1 MTASPLLGLQGL
13 FPGHDL
19 WVDDDGDGYPDRI
32 DVRIE
37 AGRRLTDPAVWAGII
52 NLCARLAASVTALR
66 LPLVVGP
73 QRRGASGCRL
83 CIRSPKSAPGPL
95 AEMRRIDDATVLVE
109 GRSGEAMARVLT
121 ALALA
126 APEAA
131 MPAGWERVV
140 LPAPETCGQV
150 WGRDGR
156 LLAEGL
162 LAEAALK
169 PQENAD
175 SRSATPIDLID
186 TESLFFETVVDTP
199 RATVLKLTIHIDT
212 PALDGDVGYA
222 LAHLATRACLEST
235 DIRLPLAAVDPLP
248 VRGTRIRV
256 IGEAPVPGAP
266 SLQKRGNEIV
276 ACGNGRRL
284 AEALERWQRLALA
297 AFGEEGGRIQRQSA
311 KIERTR
317 GLLEA
322 TSAEGRLAW
331 RLSAFA
337 AGQGPPPQ
345 MTGPERRKMRPAL
358 QVLGLA
364 LPPASPRE
372 ALRRRFSWPGE
383 DARLTELIREVPKGE
398 GPCQGMIL
406 VSRPLEVRQAL
417 KEDWE
422 QILRQKGY
430 APILNV
436 LNAYKPGLSW
446 LLEVVAPA
454 LAARGGVD
462 HIELAFQPF
471 HPGPGGLEMES
482 RWLQEAFPGPD
493 LVAARLGLDPT
504 AVTLVQR
511 PDLPEAYRLKAWKDR
526 RVVGEMLFTP
536 RFSRVAYLPLVLKN
550 RWSHP
555 AAAGVRLTDN
565 NRGVLLDVTLPTDRE
580 VFWHR
585 FQERWL
591 PQLALEMDRR
601 RCALAGGGT
610 AAFWETFCVELTLP
624 ESDVRLG
631 IGRER
636 ICPLEA
642 VHEDIYFGLLDFY
655 AAYQQAHGL
664 GEHLHF
670 GPILPKVKCRQGVR
684 PHARL
689 LARAVP
695 CTEEGTVSVPDQ
707 PATVWGIE
715 GQARHV
721 VLFWDAPGLPADQA
735 EFLAVVARS
744 WGLPLASA
752 ANGFSLT
759 VPMVSSNPV
768 SVEKDI
774 VPEPPDDRRLDLTEV
789 EGWIG
794 RLGKLPHLQ
803 AWTGG
808 RSLCG
813 RPIHVLEASRDAQGL
828 RSRRKLRFFKP
839 TLLFNA
845 RHHANE
851 ISSTNAALRLAWRLS
866 RTAAGRK
873 LLQRV
878 NVAFIPLENPDGVAT
893 LEALLPGCADHK
905 LHAARYNAL
914 GAEWYADYHRERPR
928 FPEARVKRRLWQ
940 RWLPRYVLD
949 AHGVPSHEWDQPF
962 AGLANPRFREHWI
975 PRAFVFAILPFVD
988 QPAHPGHAGV
998 MDLGTQ
1004 LAKAMAT
1011 ERQIVTLNAELSDRY
1026 ERYARA
1032 FAPDVF
1038 PASVNE
1044 TLVVVPTAPRIG
1056 DVNFAQVYWPLTEVE
1071 LITEVVDEVVDG
1083 PWLAA
1088 CVRAHMAAAET
1099 LIKRLAEQPPAV
1111 LRVKF
1116 SRQEGLT
1123 LVWRQRQK
1131 A

>member
-1 MTASPLLGLQGL
+1 MTAPLLLGLQGL

-19 WVDDDGDGYPDRI
+19 WVDANSDGYPDRI
-32 DVRIE
+32 DVRIQT
-37 AGRRLTDPAVWAGII
+37 GRRLTDPSVWAGII
-52 NLCARLAASVTALR
+52 NLCARLAAQVTALQF
-66 LPLVVGP
+66 PLVVGP
-73 QRRGASGCRL
+73 QRRTASGCRL
-83 CIRSPKSAPGPL
+83 CIHSPKSSSGPM
-95 AEMRRIDDATVLVE
+95 AEMRRVDEATVLVT
-109 GRSGEAMARVLT
+109 GRNGAAMARLLT

-126 APEAA
+126 VPEAA
-131 MPAGWERVV
+131 MPQGWERVV
-140 LPAPETCGQV
+140 FPAPQSQWQV
-150 WGRDGR
+150 WGHGGR
-156 LLAEGL
+156 LLAEGM

-169 PQENAD
+169 PQDISD
-175 SRSATPIDLID
+175 STPESPLDLID
-186 TESLFFETVVDTP
+186 TDALFFETVAGAP
-199 RATVLKLTIHIDT
+199 RASALKLTIHIDT
-212 PALDGDVGYA
+212 PALDGAVGRA
-222 LAHLATRACLEST
+222 LAHLAARACLEST
-235 DIRLPLAAVDPLP
+235 DIRLPLAAMDPLP
-248 VRGTRIRV
+248 GRGTRIRV
-256 IGEAPVPGAP
+256 IGEAPLPGAP
-266 SLQKRGNEIV
+266 SLQRRGNEIV
-276 ACGNGRRL
+276 ARGNGRRL
-284 AEALERWQRLALA
+284 AAALESWQRLALP
-297 AFGEEGGRIQRQSA
+297 AFGEEGGRMQRQSA

-322 TSAEGRLAW
+322 SSAEGRLAW
-331 RLSAFA
+331 QLAASA
-337 AGQGPPPQ
+337 AGQGPLPP
-345 MTGPERRKMRPAL
+345 MTGPERRKMRRAV
-358 QVLGLA
+358 QSLGLA

-383 DARLTELIREVPKGE
+383 DERLTKLIREVPKGE

-417 KEDWE
+417 KGQWE
-422 QILRQKGY
+422 TILRQKGY
-430 APILNV
+430 APTLNV

-462 HIELAFQPF
+462 RIELAFQPF

-493 LVAARLGLDPT
+493 LVAVRLDLDPA
-504 AVTLVQR
+504 AVTLLQLA
-511 PDLPEAYRLKAWKDR
+511 DLPETYRLRVWKNQR
-526 RVVGEMLFTP
+526 LAEEMTFTP
-536 RFSRVAYLPLVLKN
+536 RFSRVAYLPQVLEN
-550 RWSHP
+550 RWAHP
-555 AAAGVRLTDN
+555 AAAGVLLTGS
-565 NRGVLLDVTLPTDRE
+565 RGVLLDVDLPTDRE
-580 VFWHR
+580 VFWRR

-591 PQLALEMDRR
+591 AQLVREMDRR
-601 RCALAGGGT
+601 RFALAASGAT
-610 AAFWETFCVELTLP
+610 AFWETLCLELTLP

-655 AAYQQAHGL
+655 AAYQQKHGL

-684 PHARL
+684 PSARL
-689 LARAVP
+689 FARAMP
-695 CTEEGTVSVPDQ
+695 CTEEGTVLFPGQ
-707 PATVWGIE
+707 PATVWGIDHKV
-715 GQARHV
+715 RRV
-721 VLFWDAPGLPADQA
+721 VLFWDAPGIPSDQA

-744 WGLPLASA
+744 WGLPLAPA
-752 ANGFSLT
+752 ANGFCLT
-759 VPMVSSNPV
+759 IPMVPSKPV
-768 SVEKDI
+768 SPEKAA

-789 EGWIG
+789 EAWIG
-794 RLGKLPHLQ
+794 RLGKLPHLH
-803 AWTGG
+803 AWEGG
-808 RSLCG
+808 TSLRG
-813 RPIHVLEASRDAQGL
+813 HPIHVLEASLDARGL
-828 RSRRKLRFFKP
+828 RSRRKLRFLKP

-866 RTAAGRK
+866 RTTAGRK

-878 NVAFIPLENPDGVAT
+878 NVAFIPLENPDGVTA
-893 LEALLPGCADHK
+893 LEALLPGCAGHK

-914 GAEWYADYHRERPR
+914 GAEWYADYHREHPR
-928 FPEARVKRRLWQ
+928 FPEARVKRPLWQ

-975 PRAFVFAILPFVD
+975 PRAFVFAILPFIE
-988 QPAHPGHAGV
+988 QPWHPGHVGV
-998 MDLGTQ
+998 MDLAGR
-1004 LAKAMAT
+1004 LAEAMAAD
-1011 ERQIVTLNAELSDRY
+1011 RQIVALNAELSDRY
-1026 ERYARA
+1026 ERYART
-1032 FAPDVF
+1032 FAPDIF

-1088 CVRAHMAAAET
+1088 CVRAHTVAAET
-1099 LIKRLAEQPPAV
+1099 LLKRLAQQPPAV
-1111 LRVKF
+1111 LRVNF

-1123 LVWRQRQK
+1123 LGWRQRQK

>member
-13 FPGHDL
+13 FPGHEL
-19 WVDDDGDGYPDRI
+19 WADTNGDGYPDRI
-32 DVRIE
+32 EVQIQTS
-37 AGRRLTDPAVWAGII
+37 RRLTDPAVWAGII
-52 NLCARLAASVTALR
+52 NLCARLAVPVTALQ

-73 QRRGASGCRL
+73 QRRLVSACRL
-83 CIRSPKSAPGPL
+83 CIRSPKSAPGAL
-95 AEMRRIDDATVLVE
+95 AEMKRIDDATVLLT
-109 GRSGEAMARVLT
+109 GRNGAAMARVLT

-126 APEAA
+126 APEAT

-140 LPAPETCGQV
+140 LPAPETCWQV

-156 LLAEGL
+156 LLAEKI
-162 LAEAALK
+162 LAEASLK
-169 PQENAD
+169 PQETAD
-175 SRSATPIDLID
+175 SRSTTPIDLID
-186 TESLFFETVVDTP
+186 TEALFFQTVVDTP
-199 RATVLKLTIHIDT
+199 RAAALKLTIHIDT
-212 PALDGDVGYA
+212 PALDGAVGGA
-222 LAHLATRACLEST
+222 LAHLAARACLEST

-248 VRGTRIRV
+248 VRGTRMRV
-256 IGEAPVPGAP
+256 SGEVPAPGEP
-266 SLQKRGNEIV
+266 SLQRRGNEIV

-284 AEALERWQRLALA
+284 AEALESWQRLALPA
-297 AFGEEGGRIQRQSA
+297 LGEEGGRMQRQSA

-322 TSAEGRLAW
+322 SSAEGRLAW
-331 RLSAFA
+331 RLAASA
-337 AGQGPPPQ
+337 AGQAPMPP
-345 MTGPERRKMRPAL
+345 MTGPERRKMRRAV
-358 QVLGLA
+358 QDLGLA

-372 ALRRRFSWPGE
+372 ALRRRFFWRGE
-383 DARLTELIREVPKGE
+383 DERLTESIRAVPKGE

-406 VSRPLEVRQAL
+406 VSRPLEVRKAL
-417 KEDWE
+417 KECWE

-454 LAARGGVD
+454 LTARGGVD
-462 HIELAFQPF
+462 RIELAFQPF
-471 HPGPGGLEMES
+471 HPGSGGLEMES

-493 LVAARLGLDPT
+493 LVAAQLGLDPT

-511 PDLPEAYRLKAWKDR
+511 ANLPEVYRLRAWKNQ

-536 RFSRVAYLPLVLKN
+536 RFSRVAYLPLVLEN

-555 AAAGVRLTDN
+555 AAAGVRLTDR
-565 NRGVLLDVTLPTDRE
+565 RGVLLDVNLPTDRE

-585 FQERWL
+585 FQECWL

-601 RCALAGGGT
+601 RCALAAGGT

-655 AAYQQAHGL
+655 AAYQQEHGL
-664 GEHLHF
+664 GEYLHF

-684 PHARL
+684 PRARL
-689 LARAVP
+689 FARAVP
-695 CTEEGTVSVPDQ
+695 CTEEEAVSVPGQ

-721 VLFWDAPGLPADQA
+721 VLFWEAPGIPADQA

-744 WGLPLASA
+744 WGLQLARA

-759 VPMVSSNPV
+759 VPIVSSNPV
-768 SVEKDI
+768 SAKKAA

-789 EGWIG
+789 EAWIG
-794 RLGKLPHLQ
+794 RLDKLPHLH
-803 AWTGG
+803 AWKGG
-808 RSLCG
+808 FSLRG
-813 RPIHVLEASRDAQGL
+813 RPIHVLEASLDARGL
-828 RSRRKLRFFKP
+828 RSRRKLRFLKP

-893 LEALLPGCADHK
+893 LETLLPGCADHK

-940 RWLPRYVLD
+940 RWLPRCVLD

-975 PRAFVFAILPFVD
+975 PRAFVFAILPFIE

-998 MDLGTQ
+998 LDLATQ
-1004 LAKAMAT
+1004 LAEAMAAD
-1011 ERQIVTLNAELSDRY
+1011 RQIVALNAELSDRY

-1056 DVNFAQVYWPLTEVE
+1056 DVNFARVYWPLTEVE

-1088 CVRAHMAAAET
+1088 CVRAHLAAAET
-1099 LIKRLAEQPPAV
+1099 LIKRLAQQPSAV

-1123 LVWRQRQK
+1123 LAWRQRRQ